1 MPELPQMDVSGI
13 LGLFSIMLVSLAV
26 FWGIHK
32 AIQIA
37 KTH

>member
-1 MPELPQMDVSGI
+1 MPELPQMDVAGL
-13 LGLFSIMLVSLAV
+13 LGLFSIILVSLAV

-32 AIQIA
+32 AIHIA